1 MSNGTYVKT
10 DREMCEILDI
20 ATSGF
25 VQNWKRRADFPKK
38 TAQGWNVL
46 QVQEYIRN
54 AKEQQQA
61 GISGRNAD
69 LVREKLRLE
78 CMKLQTNIAILRR
91 EAIPISEHNAELAEY
106 ASMVN
111 GVFDQWVDRVMASTR
126 DKKLIKAA
134 QDLATRAR
142 KRLERA
148 IEKG

>member
-1 MSNGTYVKT
+1 MTSAHVKT
-10 DREMCEILDI
+10 DREMCQVLDI
-20 ATSGF
+20 AQSGF
-25 VQNWKRRADFPKK
+25 NQNWKRRADFPQK
-38 TAQGWNVL
+38 TAKGWNVL
-46 QVQEYIRN
+46 QVQEYIKN
-54 AKEQQQA
+54 AKEQQRATTA
-61 GISGRNAD
+61 GSNAD

-111 GVFDQWVDRVMASTR
+111 GVFDQWVDRVMAVTR
-126 DKKLIKAA
+126 DKKLITAA

-142 KRLERA
+142 KRLVRA